1 MRNNDIGSEQTP
13 EVQCQLQPVDR
24 PSSHLQCGEQRACAL
39 FSLSCCRAQ
48 SHPRC
53 PPTSSLQHALV
64 KAPGLLM
71 QIKWWRGRGWGG
83 EFARAQLLSTH
94 THSVQLLLLHQLRSV
109 YKVPSIEEDKPTG
122 YCTGCS
128 PEQDV
133 SQRLGPRVTWQE
145 TTGQTASVEEIY
157 FTFSLLQLVLPAI
170 RRQIIHMEKATTM
183 TMGN

>member
-1 MRNNDIGSEQTP
+1 MRNKDIGSEQLLRFSV
-13 EVQCQLQPVDR
+13 E
-24 PSSHLQCGEQRACAL
+24 
-39 FSLSCCRAQ
+39 FSLWTDRQSTTVWRAAGLCTLQ
-48 SHPRC
+48 SLLLPC
-53 PPTSSLQHALV
+53 TKPPSLPTDLLAPALV

-94 THSVQLLLLHQLRSV
+94 THSVQLLLLDQLRSV

-145 TTGQTASVEEIY
+145 TTCQTASVEEIY